1 MVGGA
6 PISQEFADEIGADA
20 YTEDA
25 ASAAE
30 QAKKYAESGFCARQ
44 RLENLIRHL
53 QRIVKKLLR
62 QEKPRNQRKILQL
75 RKLLQKMVPG
85 FESPYRLS
93 RIL

>member
-1 MVGGA
+1 MR
-6 PISQEFADEIGADA
+6 S
-20 YTEDA
+20 
-25 ASAAE
+25 E
-30 QAKKYAESGFCARQ
+30 QTHTQRMQPLRQSRRRNMQNPVSVQRQ